1 MPRHRKSRRSQR
13 GGLFGWGETNQSPY
27 GQSSYSQGQYPPKKS
42 MFDFGSWFG
51 SSSNQPY
58 GHSSSAYPS
67 SSYSSSAYPSSS
79 YSSSSY
85 PRIPTGQQSSSYSN
99 QPSGNIGMGWGGKN
113 RKTLKMKG
121 GRMST
126 LSPASVSGVSV
137 VKPTYYL
144 KNGGK
149 RSKTQRR
156 RKH

>member
-1 MPRHRKSRRSQR
+1 
-13 GGLFGWGETNQSPY
+13 
-27 GQSSYSQGQYPPKKS
+27 

-58 GHSSSAYPS
+58 GQSSYANPS
-67 SSYSSSAYPSSS
+67 SSYSSSTYPSTS
-79 YSSSSY
+79 YT
-85 PRIPTGQQSSSYSN
+85 RMPTGQQSSMYSN

-113 RKTLKMKG
+113 RRTLKMKG

-126 LSPASVSGVSV
+126 LSPASISGVSV